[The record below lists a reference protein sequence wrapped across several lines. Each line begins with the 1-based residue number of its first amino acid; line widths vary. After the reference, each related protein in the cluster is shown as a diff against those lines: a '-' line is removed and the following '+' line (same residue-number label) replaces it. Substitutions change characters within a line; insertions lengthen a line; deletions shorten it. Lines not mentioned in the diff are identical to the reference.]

1 MKVALIGHT
10 NSEDFYKFLLNAK
23 FERTFA
29 FSIDRK
35 LKFNELSRR
44 LGFNVIVVNPNYLDW
59 KEEFKSAILDFSPDI
74 ILNIEFLYSLE
85 DFDVYNF
92 YNFEKFFV
100 VEYKENIIFLGD
112 SFSEFLNILKEKK
125 KSL

>member
-10 NSEDFYKFLLNAK
+10 NSEGFYKFLLNAK

-59 KEEFKSAILDFSPDI
+59 KDELKSAILDFSPDVV
-74 ILNIEFLYSLE
+74 LNIDFLYSLE
-85 DFDVYNF
+85 DFDIYNF
-92 YNFEKFFV
+92 YNFENFFI
-100 VEYKENIIFLGD
+100 VEYKENVIFLGD
-112 SFSEFLNILKEKK
+112 NFSEFLNILEEKR

>member
-10 NSEDFYKFLLNAK
+10 NSEGFYKFLLNAN

-59 KEEFKSAILDFSPDI
+59 KEEFKSAIIDFSPDVI
-74 ILNIEFLYSLE
+74 INIDFSYSLE
-85 DFDVYNF
+85 DFDIYNF
-92 YNFEKFFV
+92 YDFENFFV
-100 VEYKENIIFLGD
+100 IEYKENVIFLGN
-112 SFSEFLNILKEKK
+112 SFSEFLNILVEKK
-125 KSL
+125 KLQ